1 MPLPTPDGQS
11 PRFLSQQSHSN
22 APIHSMPIT
31 PPYAFPPASPTPPTS
46 ETERSGMIARERAI
60 NFTTHSWDLAT
71 GGLKTLT
78 AKRELPTRLERRA
91 TDQLPDKAATPP
103 SYMFPLLILTSI
115 LVMPFS
121 AVLVLFILLPPQI
134 IATPS

>member
-1 MPLPTPDGQS
+1 MTLPTPDGQS
-11 PRFLSQQSHSN
+11 PRFLSHQSHSN

-31 PPYAFPPASPTPPTS
+31 PPYAFPPASPTPPTA

-78 AKRELPTRLERRA
+78 AKRELPTRLDRRA
-91 TDQLPDKAATPP
+91 TDQLPVKPPTPP
-103 SYMFPLLILTSI
+103 TYLFPPVILTCIS
-115 LVMPFS
+115 
-121 AVLVLFILLPPQI
+121 
-134 IATPS
+134 